1 MEDLILNYSV
11 FVHPVKLYGKEMAKE
26 FFGTSAKNAF
36 VQVGETTKGIANP
49 LDAIKE
55 AGKLRLHLERRD
67 EVNGR
72 CELWL
77 KYWQSRYNFTG
88 VWQPLPSHALIA
100 CGQFSNATFVGKKH
114 VAENALKPFASA
126 GLLMRFNAH
135 PERATAFELLIVQNA
150 RDYVKTGGIR
160 ALSSGELEDTICE
173 LRYSLR
179 PSFDYGICLIDL
191 LTKANLDDG
200 CLPSGASNYGAAN
213 LAA

>member
-1 MEDLILNYSV
+1 MENFVLNYSV
-11 FVHPVKLYGKEMAKE
+11 FAHPAKLYGKEMAKE

-36 VQVGETTKGIANP
+36 VQVGETANIATNP
-49 LDAIKE
+49 LEAIKE
-55 AGKLRLHLERRD
+55 KRKLRLHLERRD

-88 VWQPLPSHALIA
+88 VWQPLPSQPFVA
-100 CGQFSNATFVGKKH
+100 CGQFSNATSVGKKH
-114 VAENALKPFASA
+114 VSENALKPFASA

-135 PERATAFELLIVQNA
+135 PERATAFELLVIQNA

-160 ALSSGELEDTICE
+160 ALGLGDLEDAICD
-173 LRYSLR
+173 LRYALK
-179 PSFDYGICLIDL
+179 PSFDYGICLTEL
-191 LTKANLDDG
+191 LKKVNLDDS